1 MANHH
6 RTDQRAR
13 CIHALQLRIEGH
25 TWQSICE
32 TTSYWKTEAG
42 ARRAVGGL
50 LDKWESETVDEYR
63 TVQTLRYE
71 ALLKAWWP
79 LAIGIPPK
87 NKGDRSVPPD
97 DKAAAVVQRT
107 MDAINKLHDLNKG
120 AANADGPRL
129 TPDEFRGLLTEY
141 VHLTHNPPVALT
153 PAGGP

>member
-25 TWQSICE
+25 TWQSICD

-71 ALLKAWWP
+71 ALLKTWWP
-79 LAIGIPPK
+79 HAAGVK
-87 NKGDRSVPPD
+87 TTKDGDPIPPD
-97 DKAAAVVQRT
+97 DKAATIVLRT
-107 MDAINKLHDLNKG
+107 MDAINKLHDLNK
-120 AANADGPRL
+120 AAGTDSARL